1 VGKEKIDDLW
11 KNLNNSFNTIMSSIT
26 IPENKTIICPLGMIF
41 LQTPEFFRIIIVLLF
56 SGSYRLQGIPLYK
69 EKELLYRLTGGDE
82 IAFRELY
89 IHYKNEVYSFALGIT
104 RSIPL
109 AEEIVQ
115 DTFVKLWQHR
125 DELPDI
131 QKFEPWFFTI
141 IRNLCYSA
149 LRKLALDRKTQSAHE
164 KQPTQQVATA
174 EEILITRENRELVQS
189 AINQLPEQQRRVY
202 LLSQDAGM
210 TYEEIATELNIS
222 RNTVKEHLKRAK
234 AAIKTYIE
242 MRLAI
247 TITALAFLLHK

>member
-1 VGKEKIDDLW
+1 
-11 KNLNNSFNTIMSSIT
+11 M
-26 IPENKTIICPLGMIF
+26 
-41 LQTPEFFRIIIVLLF
+41 
-56 SGSYRLQGIPLYK
+56 QGIPSYN
-69 EKELLYRLTGGDE
+69 EKELLYRLAGGDE

-89 IHYKNEVYSFALGIT
+89 NHYKNEVYSFALGVT

-115 DTFVKLWQHR
+115 DTFIKLWQHR
-125 DELPDI
+125 SELPGI

-141 IRNLCYSA
+141 VRNLCYSA
-149 LRKLALDRKTQSAHE
+149 FRKLVLDRKTQSAHE

-174 EEILITRENRELVQS
+174 EEILIIRENRELVQA

-210 TYEEIATELNIS
+210 TYKEIAAELDIS
-222 RNTVKEHLKRAK
+222 HNTVKEHLKRAK
-234 AAIKTYIE
+234 AAIKAYIE

-247 TITALAFLLHK
+247 TITTLAFLLLK